1 MLELCPHGD
10 IFTLMKNVNKK
21 LELAK
26 KKRKIMTYYLA
37 QILEVLDYLH
47 AHQIVHRDLKVT
59 APPLSPKT
67 SCSDPTSRCASST
80 SALPSC
86 CLGVC

>member
-1 MLELCPHGD
+1 VLELCPHGD

-26 KKRKIMTYYLA
+26 KKRKIMIYYLA

-47 AHQIVHRDLKVT
+47 AQQIVHRDLKVT
-59 APPLSPKT
+59 SPPLSLKIL
-67 SCSDPTSRCASST
+67 C
-80 SALPSC
+80 
-86 CLGVC
+86 